1 LTGQPAD
8 APATTETAEADG
20 GQRPPR
26 RVLAALCTTEVVS
39 WGVLYY
45 AFPVALAPITAD
57 TGWSASVTTAAFSG
71 GLVVSA
77 LAGIP
82 VGRWLDRFGPRR
94 VMTAGSLLAAPAAAA
109 IGLAPGLVW
118 FVVAW
123 LVAGMAMAAVFDQ
136 AGFAALTRWYGPA
149 RVRALTTLTL
159 VAGLAST
166 IFAPLTSL
174 LLDHLSW
181 RGTYLVL
188 AAVLAVVTVPLHA
201 FALTPAWVSA
211 PEHRHRD
218 GASPSVRSI
227 VSSSGFLLLS
237 GALTLTAFGMYSAS
251 LTLIPLLTG
260 RGMSASL
267 AATTLGLLGAG
278 QLLGRI
284 GYAPL
289 TARTTPRARTVAI
302 VAASA
307 LAIALL
313 AVVPGPTMLLVV
325 LAVFTGAVRG
335 TATLL
340 QATVVADRWGSARY
354 GALSGWFVA
363 PITAAAALAPWAGTA
378 LAEAL
383 GSYPAMFAG
392 LAVLVLAAAGLAA
405 FSTRGHP
412 APPTGSPVVPD
423 LPGRDDQEPDEQ
435 RDQDGRGN
443 DAQ

>member
-1 LTGQPAD
+1 LSSRHTIGVPTGTVGPD
-8 APATTETAEADG
+8 AG
-20 GQRPPR
+20 RRPPR

-39 WGVLYY
+39 WGILYY
-45 AFPVALAPITAD
+45 AFPVALSAITTD
-57 TGWSASVTTAAFSG
+57 TGWSASATTAAFSA

-109 IGLAPGLVW
+109 IGLAPSFAW

-123 LVAGMAMAAVFDQ
+123 LVAGVAMAAVFYQ

-166 IFAPLTSL
+166 IFAPVTHL
-174 LLDHLSW
+174 LLEHLSW
-181 RGTYLVL
+181 RATYLVL
-188 AAVLAVVTVPLHA
+188 AGVLAVVTIPLHA
-201 FALTPAWVSA
+201 LALTPPWTPA
-211 PEHRHRD
+211 EHEHRD
-218 GASPSVRSI
+218 GVPDAVRST
-227 VSSSGFLLLS
+227 VRSPGFVLLS

-260 RGMSASL
+260 RGVSAGL

-278 QLLGRI
+278 QLLGRL
-284 GYAPL
+284 GFAPL
-289 TARTTPRARTVAI
+289 TARTTPTARTVAI
-302 VAASA
+302 VSASA

-313 AVVPGPTMLLVV
+313 AAVPGPVPVLIA
-325 LAVFTGAVRG
+325 LAVCAGAVRG
-335 TATLL
+335 AGTLL

-354 GALSGWFVA
+354 GALSGWFAA
-363 PITAAAALAPWAGTA
+363 PITGAAALAPWAGTA

-392 LAVLVLAAAGLAA
+392 LAVLVAAAAGAAA
-405 FSTRGHP
+405 FSAR
-412 APPTGSPVVPD
+412 
-423 LPGRDDQEPDEQ
+423 L
-435 RDQDGRGN
+435 
-443 DAQ
+443 